1 MSEKPNV
8 SLDDYRAALVKCEAL
23 RTENAQLSSQLADST
38 EALSILKVKFEAAE
52 KVEKDDVVIR
62 IVTDSKG
69 KFTRESLEKMALPDL
84 YIVKDAL
91 DKASPKT
98 FVSVMRDA
106 QEGKIKPKLPGTVG
120 SYNQDTK
127 TYEGGL

>member
-69 KFTRESLEKMALPDL
+69 EFRRDL
-84 YIVKDAL
+84 L
-91 DKASPKT
+91 
-98 FVSVMRDA
+98 FVRSV
-106 QEGKIKPKLPGTVG
+106 
-120 SYNQDTK
+120 
-127 TYEGGL
+127 